1 MYLRIAALFSI
12 LVTFLFVSCA
22 PEHSQIVLAKFGDQK
37 VTMKDFESAYANNVG
52 GYDIAKKDSLDKLK
66 NFLNLYVDFKM
77 KLRDAFIRGF
87 DKDTSINN
95 ELTDYKKK
103 VGVSYILEK
112 QIVDPGIKQLYER
125 RKWEYRV
132 SHIMFRPDS
141 SGWEHAKILS
151 NEILDS
157 LKNGADFAKMAEKY
171 SQDMYSKND
180 GGDLYY
186 ITAGQLPPQFEDA
199 VYSTEPGHIYP
210 EVVKSPFG
218 YHIIKVTDKR
228 IRVPKIR
235 ASHILASF
243 ADSAGKIDSSKALA
257 KIDTVMYQLKHG
269 ADFAMLAEK
278 YSDDPGSK
286 KRGGD
291 LGFFEMRMMVK
302 PFAVAAFNLKNIGD
316 ISDIVKTNYGYHII
330 KLTGRKPYPTFEE
343 DKDNLKKMF
352 QRIRYQE
359 EYDSLVAKLKRNYNY
374 RLNEKNFA
382 ALIGNAD
389 TSKIGEPCE
398 NINKIKDLEIFT
410 YDNKSETAGDFWD
423 RLGSISDYAN
433 HNANAGIL
441 SSALKK
447 ISDDVVLEED
457 ALGLDKTDSEFA
469 ALMKN
474 YREGIY
480 IFKLQNQEVW
490 NKIKIDST
498 KLYDFYL
505 STKNNYKTAP
515 RVNYSEIFCT
525 SDSSCRYYYQL
536 LKDGANF
543 DSLAGL
549 YTERPGLKDKKGNYG
564 FQDVTSSQLSEIAN
578 ALKNPG
584 DFSDVFESNGG
595 YSIVSLK
602 DRKPSRLETFEEAK
616 AEVTGAFQDA
626 ESKRLENEYV
636 QSLRNL
642 YKPQIFYDELT
653 KAFNKD

>member
-1 MYLRIAALFSI
+1 MYLRIAALFTI
-12 LVTFLFVSCA
+12 LLTFLFVSCA

-37 VTMKDFESAYANNVG
+37 VTMKDFETAYANNVG

-66 NFLNLYVDFKM
+66 NFLNLYVDFRL
-77 KLRDAFIRGF
+77 KLRDAFVRGY
-87 DKDTSINN
+87 DQDTSISN

-141 SGWEHAKILS
+141 TGWEHAKILA

-157 LKNGADFAKMAEKY
+157 LKNGADFDKMAEKY
-171 SQDMYSKND
+171 SQDLYSKKD
-180 GGDLYY
+180 GGDLYF
-186 ITAGQLPPQFEDA
+186 ITAGQLPSQFEDA

-210 EVVKSPFG
+210 HVVKSPYG

-228 IRVPKIR
+228 VRVPEIR
-235 ASHILASF
+235 ASHILAAF
-243 ADSAGKIDSSKALA
+243 NSAGKIDSSKALA

-269 ADFAMLAEK
+269 GDFAKLAEK

-286 KRGGD
+286 KQGGD
-291 LGFFEMRMMVK
+291 LGYFEMRMMMK
-302 PFAVAAFNLKNIGD
+302 PFAVAAFDLKNIGD
-316 ISDIVKTNYGYHII
+316 ISNIVTTSYGYHII
-330 KLTGRKPYPTFEE
+330 KLTGKKPYPTFEE

-352 QRIRYQE
+352 QQIRYQQD
-359 EYDSLVAKLKRNYNY
+359 YDSLVAKLKRNYNY
-374 RLNEKNFA
+374 KLNEKNFET
-382 ALIGNAD
+382 LIGNAD

-398 NINKIKDLEIFT
+398 NIDKIKDLEIFS
-410 YDNKSETAGDFWD
+410 YDNKSETAGDFWN
-423 RLGSISDYAN
+423 RMSSISDYAN
-433 HNANAGIL
+433 HNASAGIL
-441 SSALKK
+441 TSALKK

-457 ALGLDKTDSEFA
+457 ALNLDKSDSEFA

-474 YREGIY
+474 YKEGIY

-490 NKIKIDST
+490 DKIKIDST

-505 STKNNYKTAP
+505 STKDNYKTTP
-515 RVNYSEIFCT
+515 QVNYSEIFCT
-525 SDSSCRYYYQL
+525 SDSTCSHYYQL

-549 YTERPGLKDKKGNYG
+549 YTQRAGLKEKKGNWG

-578 ALKNPG
+578 SLKNPG
-584 DFSDVFESNGG
+584 DFSNVFESNGG
-595 YSIVSLK
+595 FSIVSLIA
-602 DRKPSRLETFEEAK
+602 RKPSRLKTFDEAK

-626 ESKRLENEYV
+626 ESKKLENDYI
-636 QSLRNL
+636 QSLQKL
-642 YKPQIFYDELT
+642 YKPQIFYDELA
-653 KAFNKD
+653 KAFKKD